1 MAKTP
6 KTPRERALFTSD
18 YRFFRGDAPDA
29 GERLGYAALREWVL
43 ATGSGLINEGV
54 TKPAR
59 PPGNPGA
66 DVSFVQ
72 PDFDD
77 SAWRKLD
84 LPHDWGVEGAFDQ
97 ALPGETGKL
106 PWQGAGW
113 YGISR

>member
-1 MAKTP
+1 MANTP
-6 KTPRERALFTSD
+6 KKPRERALFTSD
-18 YRFFRGDAPDA
+18 YRFFRGHAPDA
-29 GERLGYAALREWVL
+29 GARLSYAALREWVL
-43 ATGSGLINEGV
+43 ATGTGLINAGV
-54 TKPAR
+54 AKPAR

-106 PWQGAGW
+106 PWQ
-113 YGISR
+113 